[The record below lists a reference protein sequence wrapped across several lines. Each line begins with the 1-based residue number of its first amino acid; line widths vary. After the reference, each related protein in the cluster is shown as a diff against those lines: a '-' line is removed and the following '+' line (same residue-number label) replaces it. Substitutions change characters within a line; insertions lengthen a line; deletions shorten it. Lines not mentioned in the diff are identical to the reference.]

1 MEFPGFLGNE
11 EVKAALSAAF
21 DSGRFPHTVI
31 LQGERGTGKRTLSGL
46 IARALVC
53 RNGERAPCGTC
64 PSCIRALSGSHPDIR
79 IVEGSGAT
87 RSLTVEMIR
96 EVTSDAYRM
105 PEEAKVNVYQL
116 FLGDRTLEAA
126 QNKLLKLIEE
136 PPENTVFL
144 LVCESERQ
152 LLPTVRSR
160 AQSFTLKPPSLE
172 EAAECVG
179 EKAGLEPEKAKEL
192 SLLCG
197 GNIGQMLG
205 ELSEG
210 EQGQALSAALRM
222 VKGIL
227 STGEHSLLEASAPLI
242 RDRKLALEALRRLE
256 LILRDACVLRF
267 GGRAV
272 LGGAPQ
278 EAQALCALPKKR
290 LSALPE
296 LIEDFRD
303 KISRNAN
310 MTLLI
315 TDLCARL
322 RERE

>member
-31 LQGERGTGKRTLSGL
+31 LQGERGCGKRTLSGL

-53 RNGERAPCGTC
+53 RDKEHAPCGTC

-87 RSLTVEMIR
+87 RSLTVDMIR

-105 PEEAKVNVYQL
+105 PEEAGYNVYVL

-144 LVCESERQ
+144 LVCESSRQ

-172 EAAECVG
+172 EAAKYVR
-179 EKAGLEPEKAKEL
+179 EKAKIEPERAREL
-192 SLLCG
+192 ALLCG

-210 EQGQALSAALRM
+210 ELGLAFSVARKMARA
-222 VKGIL
+222 VL
-227 STGEHSLLEASAPLI
+227 STGEHALLEASAPLLK
-242 RDRKLALEALRRLE
+242 DRKLALETLRRLG
-256 LILRDACVLRF
+256 LIFRDACVLRF
-267 GGRAV
+267 GGEAV
-272 LGGAPQ
+272 LSGAPQ
-278 EAQALCALPKKR
+278 EAQALCALPKKQ
-290 LSALPE
+290 LVSLPE
-296 LIEDFRD
+296 LIEDFRE
-303 KISRNAN
+303 KINRNAN

-315 TDLCARL
+315 TDFCARL